1 MAICKLYRVLFKFLR
16 GAAMTRDEI
25 ISTLNDL
32 IEVCN
37 DGSEGFKVCAE
48 DAAVD
53 SPELKALLMERHR
66 ECASASDALRAV
78 VLEQGADP
86 ATGTTVGGSLRRGW
100 LNIKTAI
107 TGKKDLAVLQA
118 CEKGE
123 DAAKEAYRKA
133 LAKDLPPAIRTLVE
147 RQYQGVLRNHDQI
160 KAMRDNEKVAHG

>member
-1 MAICKLYRVLFKFLR
+1 MATCKQYRVLFKFLQ

-37 DGSEGFKVCAE
+37 DGSEGFRVCAE
-48 DAAVD
+48 DAEVD
-53 SPELKALLMERHR
+53 SPQLKSLLTARQR

-100 LNIKTAI
+100 LNLKTAV

-123 DAAKEAYRKA
+123 DVAKEAYRKA
-133 LAKDLPPAIRTLVE
+133 LAKDLPSPIRTLVE
-147 RQYQGVLRNHDQI
+147 QQYQGVLRNHDQI
-160 KAMRDNEKVAHG
+160 KALRDNEKVAHG